1 MLLFSPVW
9 SCSVLVFGTIVNLAT
24 VPLPFSSVSYSLSL
38 SLSLYASTFIQSSAC
53 LHIPPDVLISYLSPQ
68 SPTAGLGQADWQ
80 TDEGAAS
87 AFPLRPIAHPG
98 RSSPMRAD
106 LPSSPSWKN
115 MGLAGKEKKR
125 KRETVGGGRLTS
137 RLRGRKGRKEGSCW
151 GRKEGGREKR
161 GLGVKGKFEK
171 DSGRTA
177 SLRRKVKQIIKE
189 M

>member
-1 MLLFSPVW
+1 
-9 SCSVLVFGTIVNLAT
+9 
-24 VPLPFSSVSYSLSL
+24 
-38 SLSLYASTFIQSSAC
+38 
-53 LHIPPDVLISYLSPQ
+53 
-68 SPTAGLGQADWQ
+68 
-80 TDEGAAS
+80 
-87 AFPLRPIAHPG
+87 
-98 RSSPMRAD
+98 
-106 LPSSPSWKN
+106 